1 MGQHQ
6 NFYQQQADPNTAT
19 LISDSFNLV
28 QQQDTMYEA
37 ELPELLKTME
47 QQVDFDAVSCIF
59 WYFHKCT
66 CQLLQKF

>member
-59 WYFHKCT
+59 
-66 CQLLQKF
+66 